1 MRTEHIEFLAEISK
15 VQSLNLASQ
24 HLCISVQALSLSIKK
39 LEEELGFKILDSTF
53 RGTQLTEK
61 GEKLLEAGL
70 SFIAKIQELQADIPE
85 RRVIS
90 GIYKINCVAGM
101 MEVILPQFMI
111 QFQKYHRN
119 AIIEPNI
126 VSYIQIIDDLF
137 KGVYDCGLVFS
148 PRFKNR
154 SLMNWEE
161 RFEFVPIGRA
171 NLFCQANKNLHLAK
185 QESISLKS
193 MMKYRIIS
201 YAPENLPLFAVSN
214 IFKLIDKDIEIM
226 EVKYKRLCD
235 EMLLSQ
241 NVVALGIGMGSKPF
255 ERNGLN
261 FIPISDKDVYVEIG
275 YIKLKDKK
283 LSLESQML
291 MDMVKEFLIKNNS

>member
-1 MRTEHIEFLAEISK
+1 
-15 VQSLNLASQ
+15 
-24 HLCISVQALSLSIKK
+24 
-39 LEEELGFKILDSTF
+39 
-53 RGTQLTEK
+53 
-61 GEKLLEAGL
+61 
-70 SFIAKIQELQADIPE
+70 
-85 RRVIS
+85 
-90 GIYKINCVAGM
+90 M

-291 MDMVKEFLIKNNS
+291 MDMVKEFLIKNNSQGDAKKVSSYFYFQVKLAKLRKPMKILIIHKNKIKSIIISEVDVYNNT